1 MVTIKLT
8 DEQAEM
14 LNDLLS
20 LDLEEIGFDDEEIEL
35 LDKVGAE
42 LTKAIYESC

>member
-42 LTKAIYESC
+42 LTKAMDESC